1 MAGFPISRAFKG
13 FSKHITDKVDSILE
27 EKLGV
32 PLSRI
37 FKEKGLE
44 KIKGAAKFIGN
55 NLFMPT
61 MDIVTSPL
69 QIIAKLGDRFRRK
82 HIANGDADYM
92 TALQRNEYR
101 QELKDHKVYKK
112 YEENVYD
119 KDGKLVHRKGDLMKD
134 DHGNYIDTGKK
145 KSYVYK
151 KIKKDKFKKFD
162 ELLADRTTSYD
173 ELVEMRDAL
182 NFLQDPDKQAKK
194 MKKDS
199 LVNR

>member
-1 MAGFPISRAFKG
+1 M
-13 FSKHITDKVDSILE
+13 
-27 EKLGV
+27 
-32 PLSRI
+32 
-37 FKEKGLE
+37 E

-61 MDIVTSPL
+61 MDMITSPL
-69 QIIAKLGDRFRRK
+69 QIIEKLGDRFRRK

-112 YEENVYD
+112 YEENVYG

-145 KSYVYK
+145 KSYVFK
-151 KIKKDKFKKFD
+151 KIKKDQFKKFD